1 MFVSTAH
8 IQINRSMKTA
18 EREQLNEILDAMA
31 KATGFHA
38 VYLTHASEGESL
50 ALAVFDSKADFQK
63 ASDHVASAVQDLAE
77 SLTVEMPK
85 WEGGEVNS
93 QYVNPDTIPGFLS
106 IRRAR
111 IKDPKSLEERQAYGK
126 AMATRISKVPEGRRA
141 FYEVWPS
148 DTELTHLGVY
158 DNRDSRT
165 RFMEQLMSSAPQEN
179 SPNLGE
185 VVGPIQET
193 VGDIAAYRIK

>member
-8 IQINRSMKTA
+8 IQINRSMTTA
-18 EREQLNEILDAMA
+18 EREQLDEILDTMA

-38 VYLTHASEGESL
+38 IYLTHASEGESL
-50 ALAVFDSKADFQK
+50 ALAVFDSEADFQE
-63 ASDHVASAVQDLAE
+63 ASDHVASAVQALAE
-77 SLTVEMPK
+77 SLTVEMPE
-85 WEGGEVNS
+85 WEGGEVNA

-111 IKDPKSLEERQAYGK
+111 IKDSKSLEERQTIGK
-126 AMATRISKVPEGRRA
+126 AMATGVSKVPEGRHA

-148 DTELTHLGVY
+148 DTELTHLGIY

-165 RFMEQLMSSAPQEN
+165 KFMEQLMSTVQEN
-179 SPNLGE
+179 PPNLGE
-185 VVGPIQET
+185 VVGPIQES
-193 VGDIAAYRIK
+193 VGDIAVYRIK